1 VIEADRRPPLQHGL
15 RLNLTAKPYLAGH
28 NENARRS
35 VRRCNRG
42 DVSRCI
48 ASVALARSAVL
59 TKSRHRCHVGLSS
72 VAEKQQAWDV
82 REGELNFD

>member
-1 VIEADRRPPLQHGL
+1 
-15 RLNLTAKPYLAGH
+15 
-28 NENARRS
+28 
-35 VRRCNRG
+35 
-42 DVSRCI
+42 
-48 ASVALARSAVL
+48 VALARSAVL